1 MVCRIIAVCCLT
13 WLLPA
18 AVWAQAAAKSPE
30 QLTKDVQDL
39 QQKLTTATENLTRL
53 ATQVARN
60 TEATTQNAQGIERL
74 TTLLNDELHKQQDL
88 LNRIDELT
96 QLQQDQLA
104 RQQAILDVLTRKDAA
119 GNDMLRLS
127 ANMETSEEFRE
138 DVRKIVHQSLQTEG
152 DFSIHNRMTS
162 SQRIVVNQKEYD
174 LNPDEILTLKVPVGT
189 VTARLPGQ
197 PPTNWTLTAPQ
208 YSQKIEIVP
217 ETEIA
222 TTTAYRPVSSDAVS
236 SDAVTPWQTLA
247 PWPDPPT
254 YLTLP
259 PVYVGPVVEYRRWPF

>member
-1 MVCRIIAVCCLT
+1 MVCRIIAVCCLI

-18 AVWAQAAAKSPE
+18 AAWAQAAAKSPE

-60 TEATTQNAQGIERL
+60 TEATTQNAQGVERL
-74 TTLLNDELHKQQDL
+74 TTLLNDELHRQQDL

-104 RQQAILDVLTRKDAA
+104 RQQAILDAITQKDAA
-119 GNDMLRLS
+119 GNDMLRMS
-127 ANMETSEEFRE
+127 ANMEASEEFRE
-138 DVRKIVHQSLQTEG
+138 DVRKVVHQSLQTHG
-152 DFSIHNRMTS
+152 DFSIHNRMAS
-162 SQRIVVNQKEYD
+162 YQRIVVNQKEYG

-197 PPTNWTLTAPQ
+197 PLTNWTLTAPQ

-217 ETEIA
+217 DTENA
-222 TTTAYRPVSSDAVS
+222 TTTAYRPVS

-247 PWPDPPT
+247 PWPDPPA
-254 YLTLP
+254 YLTPP
-259 PVYVGPVVEYRRWPF
+259 PVYVGPVLEYRRWPF